1 MLNRQKASPRTGRSW
16 SLSWLSG
23 ELKEGIV
30 IHDRG
35 SEFQSD
41 FKAKIRHNNY
51 PLSGICGT
59 QQVVTVRFRWSDI
72 IVYWKPRIH
81 LQLHWTIKTTEGE
94 NFSIRYSNGDR
105 HGREIEAEEQ
115 EWSRWQEDK

>member
-16 SLSWLSG
+16 NLSWLSG

-35 SEFQSD
+35 SEFQLD

-72 IVYWKPRIH
+72 IVY
-81 LQLHWTIKTTEGE
+81 
-94 NFSIRYSNGDR
+94 
-105 HGREIEAEEQ
+105 
-115 EWSRWQEDK
+115 